1 MEKIKAPAWLTEKP
15 IAHRGLHSEVS
26 PENSMAAF
34 ISAADNKYPIEL
46 DVHLTKDGKIVVFH
60 DSNIKRMCG
69 EDKLISELNYA
80 ELKEY
85 RLKKTNERIPLLSE
99 VLKYCE
105 NKVPLLIEI
114 KAEKKIG
121 RLETALY
128 LLLRTYKGQ
137 FAVQSFNP
145 FSVRWFKKN
154 APQMVRG
161 QLASMF
167 EEDEMSFLKKFL
179 LRSLFFNFLTKPQF
193 VSYHVKDIPN
203 KYVERARKKGVK
215 ILAWTVTNQLTY
227 EEKKL
232 HIDNIIFENFIPK
245 K

>member
-85 RLKKTNERIPLLSE
+85 RLK
-99 VLKYCE
+99 
-105 NKVPLLIEI
+105 
-114 KAEKKIG
+114 
-121 RLETALY
+121 
-128 LLLRTYKGQ
+128 
-137 FAVQSFNP
+137 
-145 FSVRWFKKN
+145 
-154 APQMVRG
+154 
-161 QLASMF
+161 
-167 EEDEMSFLKKFL
+167 
-179 LRSLFFNFLTKPQF
+179 
-193 VSYHVKDIPN
+193 
-203 KYVERARKKGVK
+203 
-215 ILAWTVTNQLTY
+215 
-227 EEKKL
+227 
-232 HIDNIIFENFIPK
+232 
-245 K
+245 